1 MDNNIFEMI
10 DKYARELSLMEGY
23 HKDIYKIMVN
33 LAGSCYE
40 TADGADF
47 ADLAIEDIKAVSL
60 EDSAHPIEARLLSA
74 DNEINALVLSRT
86 PYCFQAAKRGIPLT
100 AALDDLAQIVGYQ
113 IRTCAYTEKAV
124 AEALKEATGC
134 FIKGKG
140 VTITTGRDL
149 YEAVVALTVLEKN
162 AEVNLKAEALGGV
175 KPLPKAEAK
184 LMRMIYKKK
193 YSVAE
198 REVKSK
204 EGKA

>member
-1 MDNNIFEMI
+1 MVMLNRVALVVVEDTGHRSPSIHGVQI
-10 DKYARELSLMEGY
+10 LSLI
-23 HKDIYKIMVN
+23 HI
-33 LAGSCYE
+33 C
-40 TADGADF
+40 ADF
-47 ADLAIEDIKAVSL
+47 ADLAIEDIKAVSQ

-86 PYCFQAAKRGIPLT
+86 PYCFQAAKRGIPLI

-149 YEAVVALTVLEKN
+149 YEACLLYTSRCV
-162 AEVNLKAEALGGV
+162 
-175 KPLPKAEAK
+175 
-184 LMRMIYKKK
+184 
-193 YSVAE
+193 
-198 REVKSK
+198 
-204 EGKA
+204 